1 MKIRIA
7 STRTTRAIAGLFA
20 DYLGTGTN
28 IALSFVI
35 TPWLVFL
42 LKSELYGFWIVATQ
56 ALFWLNLLDGGS
68 GLYLVQAISRSQ
80 GDTERINRA
89 IATVFWVYA
98 VLAIPTLLIGWSI
111 APAVCHWSHLAGPT
125 AIAGITAFRICVIS
139 ATITLILAPTFQA
152 VLYGFQK
159 IALVNTIV
167 SSVAAGALVL
177 GIILVATG
185 GSIVSLAVA
194 QLVCTWAGA
203 AVTVFMARR
212 LSRASVSPRYFDR
225 EQLREVFR
233 FSAYFQMSKAA
244 FLGNTFSD
252 GLLIVGALGPAAVTT
267 YNLTQKLATS
277 STTFITKVSGAV
289 MPGLAE
295 IFADRDIE
303 RLQRVTY
310 RLVQLLARVSILAAT
325 MLILLN
331 HRFIDLWVGSQ
342 YFGGLALTALFAYV
356 VFRNGLIGTFSTY
369 LFSTGELKAWGWLS
383 LIEAATKIGLT
394 FALLP
399 FVGLIAPAIGTVV
412 GGVITAV
419 YLPVKVGSMVGL
431 RVRDLFL
438 HAFMPVLKTSLPTII
453 VAVAAAAAVP
463 ASWRWLGIAAIATP
477 ALLVNT
483 LSFDR
488 AVLGRLRTGWASEK
502 LSPEV

>member
-7 STRTTRAIAGLFA
+7 STRTTRALAGLAA
-20 DYLGTGTN
+20 DYLGTGMN
-28 IALSFVI
+28 IALSFVL

-42 LKSELYGFWIVATQ
+42 LKSEVYGFWIVATQ

-68 GLYLVQAISRSQ
+68 GLYLVQAISKYQ
-80 GDTERINRA
+80 GDAERINRA

-98 VLAIPTLLIGWSI
+98 VLAVPTLLIGWSI
-111 APAVCHWSHLAGPT
+111 APTVCHWSHLTGAT
-125 AIAGITAFRICVIS
+125 AAAGIIAFRICAIS
-139 ATITLILAPTFQA
+139 ATITLVLAPTFQA
-152 VLYGFQK
+152 VLFGFQK

-167 SSVAAGALVL
+167 TSVAAGALVL
-177 GIILVATG
+177 GVILVATG
-185 GSIVSLAVA
+185 GSVVSLAVA

-203 AVTVFMARR
+203 GVTVFMARR
-212 LSRASVSPRYFDR
+212 LCSASVAPRFFDR
-225 EQLREVFR
+225 KQLREVFR

-267 YNLTQKLATS
+267 YNLTQKLATT

-295 IFADRDIE
+295 IFADKDFE

-310 RLVQLLARVSILAAT
+310 RLVHLLARVSILAAT
-325 MLILLN
+325 LLILLN
-331 HRFIDLWVGSQ
+331 HRFINLWIGAQ
-342 YFGGLALTALFAYV
+342 FFGGLVLTALFGYV
-356 VFRNGLIGTFSTY
+356 VVRNGLIGTFSTY

-383 LIEAATKIGLT
+383 LTEALTKIGLT
-394 FALLP
+394 LALLP
-399 FVGLIAPAIGTVV
+399 IAGLLAPAIGTVA
-412 GGVITAV
+412 GGLITGV
-419 YLPVKVGSMVGL
+419 YLPVKIGSMVRL
-431 RVRDLFL
+431 RLRDLFWRG
-438 HAFMPVLKTSLPTII
+438 FVPVFKTSLPTVI
-453 VAVAAAAAVP
+453 VAVVLAVVVP
-463 ASWRWLGIAAIATP
+463 DSWRWLGIAAIAAP
-477 ALLVNT
+477 ALLVNS

-488 AVLGRLRTGWASEK
+488 AVLGRLRTEWASRN